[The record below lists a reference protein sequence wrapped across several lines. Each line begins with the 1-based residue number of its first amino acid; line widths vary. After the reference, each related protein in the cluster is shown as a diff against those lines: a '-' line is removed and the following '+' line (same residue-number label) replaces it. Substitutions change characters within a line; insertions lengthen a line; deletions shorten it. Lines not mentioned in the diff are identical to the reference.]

1 VREPCHH
8 HVATAELHV
17 PFPKR
22 SSIATDSSR
31 SRSVSTAVQGLSSY
45 SPPEGVYTRPGAAVH
60 ILARYRERV
69 PGGPPGSI
77 CADEPLPDLGNAAE
91 GSFNAAFCD
100 ATVQTIKRS
109 AGEDL
114 IRAAITRAGGEVMDT
129 NQLFEPRAERAN
141 VQVDRAGAL
150 AENRRLHEQL
160 QEARNALDRLKT
172 EVEATQGRA
181 APDKETLRLMEEN
194 ARLREQIQRLR
205 QETQEL
211 AEQLHQ
217 SKPLHGGP
225 DR

>member
-1 VREPCHH
+1 MPAVYAGPQEAAKGN
-8 HVATAELHV
+8 ATGTRYQVFVGGGAAFEKHRGMQMPDIADGTSNTILIVESARPV
-17 PFPKR
+17 PW
-22 SSIATDSSR
+22 
-31 SRSVSTAVQGLSSY
+31 
-45 SPPEGVYTRPGAAVH
+45 TRPED
-60 ILARYRERV
+60 L
-69 PGGPPGSI
+69 PFD
-77 CADEPLPDLGNAAE
+77 ADEPLPDLGNPAE

-100 ATVQTIKRS
+100 GAVHTIKRS

-141 VQVDRAGAL
+141 VKVDRAGAL